1 MTMSQSLTPE
11 RATVIACDL
20 EAAGPSGAQLVA
32 VVQLGDERY
41 RYRIDSSRSWKAV
54 EVSASAISPISIDRQ
69 RLIDFALWTY
79 LREFTGEIDARLAR
93 GKQPNPSAP

>member
-11 RATVIACDL
+11 RASVIACEL
-20 EAAGPSGAQLVA
+20 EPADAAGASGAQLVA
-32 VVQLGDERY
+32 IVQLGEERF
-41 RYRIDSSRSWKAV
+41 RFRIDSSRSWKPLDGAD
-54 EVSASAISPISIDRQ
+54 ISLDRQ

-93 GKQPNPSAP
+93 AKRPSSSAA